1 MIYYANPCTDAVRD
15 EMSAGR
21 LGCIITPAQGNR
33 TFASDGWDVIADN
46 GCFSAKWEPRIW
58 WSWLMEQD
66 RLSIGTPKS
75 LAADGSLSRFI
86 DRDGIRFNP
95 EGMRI
100 EIENAAHCKFS

>member
-1 MIYYANPCTDAVRD
+1 
-15 EMSAGR
+15 
-21 LGCIITPAQGNR
+21 
-33 TFASDGWDVIADN
+33 
-46 GCFSAKWEPRIW
+46 
-58 WSWLMEQD
+58 MEQD